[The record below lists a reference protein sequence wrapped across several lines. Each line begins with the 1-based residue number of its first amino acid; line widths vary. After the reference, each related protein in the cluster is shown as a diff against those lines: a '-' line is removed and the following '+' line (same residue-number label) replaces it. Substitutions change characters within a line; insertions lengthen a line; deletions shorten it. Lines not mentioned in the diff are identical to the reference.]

1 MQKEILGIMREK
13 KFSPNH
19 IENDAEIM
27 KATAAELNSLGHK
40 VKLVYESKFVNT
52 EYDFPA
58 YFSMGRNEKTLDKL
72 SNLTEA
78 GALVINSS
86 EGVYNSFRETLT
98 PKMQDAQILMPNTIV
113 FDTDKFE
120 KSYFE
125 QMKSKK
131 VWLKRENHSLHRED
145 VTPIYSLAECEC
157 TIREFQKRG
166 IKQCLLQEHVIGSE
180 IKFYGLK
187 DTDFFHWFYVN
198 GEPHHKFNET
208 ELKSI
213 SARTSSLLN
222 LDIYGG
228 DAIITADGSISII
241 DFNDWPSFAPV
252 RAVAAKNIAQLID
265 TKIKETAV

>member
-1 MQKEILGIMREK
+1 MQKEILGVMREK

-27 KATAAELNSLGHK
+27 KATATELDSLGHK

-52 EYDFPA
+52 DYNFPA

-72 SNLTEA
+72 ADLTKA

-98 PKMQDAQILMPNTIV
+98 PKLQAEQIPMPNSIV
-113 FDTDKFE
+113 FDIDKFD
-120 KSYFE
+120 KSYYK

-187 DTDFFHWFYVN
+187 DTDFFHWYYVN
-198 GEPHHKFNET
+198 GDPHHKFDESSLRAIT
-208 ELKSI
+208 DS
-213 SARTSSLLN
+213 TSSLLD

-228 DAIITADGSISII
+228 DAIITADGGISII
-241 DFNDWPSFAPV
+241 DFNDWPSFAPI
-252 RAVAAKNIAQLID
+252 RKDAAKQIAQLID
-265 TKIKETAV
+265 SKIKEAAL